1 MPRTIYD
8 VCVIGSGAAGGVV
21 TKQLCQAGAKV
32 ILLEGGSEVP
42 PSKFRSH
49 CWPYDLK
56 FRGFRSEKQE
66 MFYPPDLQGSIQL
79 DAPKEMFVDRI
90 RVLGGRT
97 VHWNAVVLRYA
108 PSDFRER
115 TLNGVEDDWPLSY
128 EDLEPYYERIETEIG
143 VCGNDDGIAILPAGR
158 HYLPPLPLRCSEQ
171 LLKKACEPVGIRV
184 ISVRKA
190 LLTRPYDNRPPCHY
204 CGHCMDGC
212 DVSAIFSTPS
222 SMLPKARRTGN
233 LTVRQNA
240 LAREIL
246 VDSEGLVRAVS
257 IIDRNTRKE
266 EEIRAGIFVVCCA
279 TIESARL
286 LLNSISSKY
295 PGGLANSNGVVGRY
309 LHGHIEDDTYLYL
322 TELEGQRPQNEDGA
336 MDQAL
341 VPRYRTKSL
350 EGTFDFQVNFN
361 GYMYPFQAEYLPG
374 AGKTFKDQVRRM
386 QSGFLLLAGYG
397 KVLARPENRVTI
409 HPTQQDVYGIPIPV
423 VRFRFGD
430 EDLAIHSQMQKAVDE
445 IGDRFKRPVRYKA
458 CPVPAGFSSHEVG
471 TVRMGNDRKN
481 SVLNSFCQ
489 SHEVKNLFVTDGSCF
504 TTSSEKNPTLTIMA
518 LSLRASEYIAEQR
531 RRGEL

>member
-1 MPRTIYD
+1 MAGTIYD

-21 TKQLCQAGAKV
+21 TKELCQAGAKV
-32 ILLEGGSEVP
+32 ILLEAGSEVP
-42 PSKFRSH
+42 PSRFRSH
-49 CWPYDLK
+49 CWPYDLQ
-56 FRGFRSEKQE
+56 FRGLRDEKQE
-66 MFYPPDLQGSIQL
+66 FFYPPDLKGSIQL
-79 DAPKEMFVDRI
+79 DAPEHVFVDRI

-108 PSDFRER
+108 PCDFRER
-115 TLNGVEDDWPLSY
+115 SLNGVEDDWPLSY

-143 VCGNDDGIAILPAGR
+143 VCGNDDGIPILPAGK

-171 LLKKACEPVGIRV
+171 LLKKACEPMGIRV

-190 LLTRPYDNRPPCHY
+190 LLTRPYDKRPSCHY

-233 LTVRQNA
+233 LTLRQNA
-240 LAREIL
+240 LVREIL
-246 VDSEGLVRAVS
+246 VDQGGLARGVSLIDRITKKDDEVRARIV
-257 IIDRNTRKE
+257 
-266 EEIRAGIFVVCCA
+266 VVCSA
-279 TIESARL
+279 TIETARL
-286 LLNSISSKY
+286 LLNSTSSKY
-295 PGGLANSNGVVGRY
+295 PAGIANSSGVVGRY
-309 LHGHIEDDTYLYL
+309 LNGHMEDDTYLYL
-322 TELEGQRPQNEDGA
+322 KELEGQKPRNQDGA
-336 MDQAL
+336 LDQAL
-341 VPRYRTKSL
+341 VPRYRTKTL
-350 EGTFDFQVNFN
+350 EGTFDFQVNFG
-361 GYMYPFQAEYLPG
+361 GYMYPYQAEYLPG
-374 AGKTFKDQVRRM
+374 YGRSFKESVRRM

-409 HPTQQDVYGIPIPV
+409 HPNQTDAYGIPIPV
-423 VRFRFGD
+423 VQFRFSD
-430 EDLAIHSQMQKAVDE
+430 EDLAIHREMQTAVDE
-445 IGDRFKRPVRYKA
+445 ISNRFRGVSRYKA
-458 CPVPAGFSSHEVG
+458 CPEPAGFSSHEVG
-471 TVRMGNDRKN
+471 TARMGKDPRN

-518 LSLRASEYIAEQR
+518 LSLRASEYITEQR